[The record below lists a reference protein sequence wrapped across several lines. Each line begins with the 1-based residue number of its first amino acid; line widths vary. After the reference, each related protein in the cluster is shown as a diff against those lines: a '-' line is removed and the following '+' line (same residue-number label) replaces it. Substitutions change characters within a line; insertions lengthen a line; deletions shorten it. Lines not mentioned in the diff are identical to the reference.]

1 MYSISKKI
9 KIEKQ
14 ASVVKTTFSND
25 EIIPTAV
32 VKFSCCNC
40 GHENAVEITPYE
52 SGFPIF
58 QIFNENKVLSKSELM
73 QNAMVTETAKNM
85 LHLGEITVNN
95 LPTLYFGTDCESCHS
110 KYICVFSYGEKQP
123 GLTLLTVSGVWM
135 YEEI

>member
-1 MYSISKKI
+1 
-9 KIEKQ
+9 
-14 ASVVKTTFSND
+14 
-25 EIIPTAV
+25 
-32 VKFSCCNC
+32 
-40 GHENAVEITPYE
+40 
-52 SGFPIF
+52 
-58 QIFNENKVLSKSELM
+58 M